1 MRERTRKTT
10 PANGGNE
17 CTGPHQ
23 ETQSCNDDDCPLAA
37 GIAADSTAAGPNSSS
52 ANASAMPKAGEANA
66 TTGATIVAPSA
77 AAEAKPNNMP
87 MYAAGAVV
95 VIVVAGAAY
104 KYTKGKQKKPAEGG
118 DEGQAYDEYEDDG
131 GY

>member
-37 GIAADSTAAGPNSSS
+37 GIAADSTASGPNASS

-66 TTGATIVAPSA
+66 MTGATIGPPSA

-104 KYTKGKQKKPAEGG
+104 MYTKGKQKKSAEGG
-118 DEGQAYDEYEDDG
+118 DEYQDYGDYGDQ